1 MTKRKNTVPIIILV
15 SLKLPGYS
23 ELCGASAMVPVTQT
37 EGQEEA
43 KAEGFLDL
51 SPCSHRLLPRGQLK
65 S

>member
-1 MTKRKNTVPIIILV
+1 MTKRKDTVPIIVLV

-23 ELCGASAMVPVTQT
+23 ELCVASAMVPVTRT
-37 EGQEEA
+37 EGQAEA

-51 SPCSHRLLPRGQLK
+51 SSCSHSLLSRDPLK